1 MMNLDARASA
11 ASTGVEQIRSQ
22 QQAQGFDIR
31 GDVLASMNR
40 LNNFMKEAD
49 RALSQHD
56 LQPGAARDRAGLD
69 RGLPELLA
77 GLEPR

>member
-56 LQPGAARDRAGLD
+56 LQTANEYMDRAD
-69 RGLPELLA
+69 KEIST
-77 GLEPR
+77 LESFLGR

>member
-31 GDVLASMNR
+31 GDVLASMIR

-56 LQPGAARDRAGLD
+56 LQTANEYMDRAD
-69 RGLPELLA
+69 KEIST
-77 GLEPR
+77 LESFLGR